1 MKKLLLTTTI
11 GCAFFTTILHAQIL
25 PGGGGGAGGVVG
37 DQQSSGEFSQHNGQQ
52 EEKTASA
59 DAITGIA
66 PPYDVDDVLRMHRVG
81 LQDEVIINALRGR
94 YHPLVLTDEERNK
107 LHTHG
112 VSEEVVY
119 ALEDPY
125 DIGIENVRSAA
136 KVAAG
141 DGPQVAPR
149 QPAQE
154 KTPSLKRRSED
165 KPAIEPTAA
174 SKVKAPSP
182 GTTEEGVS
190 HPPADNVPLTA
201 KLDIPNSQR
210 SAAPP
215 PTRMVV
221 NHPSDPGVYIRRRSA
236 WERIEAEPIAWSHK
250 KDDPTKNVEGTVPK
264 VVSSTVTFPGEGD
277 FLVIV
282 KANTSVIQ
290 YQLLHLHEKDGNRVF
305 KPAKSGA
312 TYTTAGVGD
321 LMSFNPERLG
331 PSSWL
336 VSLRELPAGDYGFLP
351 PIDSQLKSTT
361 DLSSTLYTFHLK

>member
-1 MKKLLLTTTI
+1 MKKLLLI
-11 GCAFFTTILHAQIL
+11 IVCASFATVLHAQVL
-25 PGGGGGAGGVVG
+25 PGGGAGGVVG
-37 DQQSSGEFSQHNGQQ
+37 GQQSGEFNQHNGQQ
-52 EEKTASA
+52 EEKTSSA
-59 DAITGIA
+59 DAITATA

-81 LQDEVIINALRGR
+81 LQDEVIVNALRGR

-107 LHTHG
+107 LHSHG

-119 ALEDPY
+119 ALEDPFN
-125 DIGIENVRSAA
+125 IGIENVRGAA

-141 DGPQVAPR
+141 DGPQVVPR
-149 QPAQE
+149 NPSQE
-154 KTPSLKRRSED
+154 KTPSLKKRSEE
-165 KPAIEPTAA
+165 KAATEPAAGSNI
-174 SKVKAPSP
+174 KAPST
-182 GTTEEGVS
+182 GRAEEGIS
-190 HPPADNVPLTA
+190 NPPADEFPLTA
-201 KLDIPNSQR
+201 ELDIPNSKH

-221 NHPSDPGVYIRRRSA
+221 NHPSGPGIYIRRRSA
-236 WERIEAEPIAWSHK
+236 WERIEAEPVAWSHK

-264 VVSSTVTFPGEGD
+264 AVSSTVTFPGEGD

-305 KPAKSGA
+305 KPARSGA

-321 LMSFNPERLG
+321 LLSFNPERLG

-351 PIDSQLKSTT
+351 PVDSQLKSTT
-361 DLSSTLYTFHLK
+361 DLSSTLFTFHLK